1 MATLN
6 ELRDLRG
13 KSVADARALKDVADK
28 AGRVMTEDEK
38 RQFNA
43 FMDDEKRFKEQIDNE
58 VRLQDTER
66 ELAATALKTIDE
78 KRGAGDPDAEKREL
92 AFRKYV
98 TEGDKYMTGE
108 ELRTLTS
115 GSDTQGG
122 FLNAPQEFVQQLIV
136 AVKNQVFMRQLAT
149 IIPLANSTSL
159 GVPTLDTDVG
169 DADWTPEIK
178 LVTEDTSMAFG
189 KRELT
194 PHPLSK
200 LVTASNK
207 LLRSAALNPETIVM
221 DRMSYKFGVAME
233 KGYMTGTGTGSPLG
247 VFTASDDGIPTSR
260 DVQATAGQGY
270 STTISADN
278 LIATKY
284 AVKSQYMAK
293 AQWIFHRD
301 AVKQLAQLK
310 TGDGYYLFDLS
321 DIPGQPDKLLSRPMV
336 MSEYAPNTFTASQY
350 VGIYGDFTHY
360 WIADSLALQF
370 QRLNELYALYNKV
383 GFIGRM
389 ETDGMPTLAEAF
401 ARVQLAAS

>member
-28 AGRVMTEDEK
+28 AGRVMSEDEK
-38 RQFNA
+38 RQFNS
-43 FMDDEKRFKEQIDNE
+43 FMDDEKRFKEQIDTE

-66 ELAATALKTIDE
+66 EMAAVALQNVDE
-78 KRGAGDPDAEKREL
+78 SRSSGDPDAEKRAL

-98 TEGDKYMTGE
+98 TEGDKYLSADEM
-108 ELRTLTS
+108 RTLTS
-115 GSDTQGG
+115 GADISGG
-122 FLNAPQEFVQQLIV
+122 FLNAPQEMVKQLIV
-136 AVKNQVFMRQLAT
+136 NVKNMVYMRQLAT

-178 LVTEDTSMAFG
+178 LVTEDITLAFG

-200 LVTASNK
+200 LVTVSNK

-233 KGYMTGTGTGSPLG
+233 KGYMTGSGMGQPLG
-247 VFTASDDGIPTSR
+247 VFTASADGIPTTR
-260 DVQATAGQGY
+260 DVQSTAGAGF
-270 STTISADN
+270 STTIEADN

-284 AVKSQYMAK
+284 ALKSQYMSK

-310 TGDGYYLFDLS
+310 SGDGYYLFELS
-321 DIPGQPDKLLSRPMV
+321 DIIGAPDTLLGRPMT
-336 MSEYAPNTFTASQY
+336 MSEYAPNTFSANQY
-350 VGIYGDFTHY
+350 VGIYGDFSNY

-383 GFIGRM
+383 GFIGRL
-389 ETDGMPTLAEAF
+389 ETDGAPVLAEAF